1 MLNMGTRCGKAWS
14 RQPERLCWTLGH
26 SASAAREHRWV
37 TTECPQLRD
46 RLPVLEL
53 PLQTQVCAWHGHS
66 QLAAPC
72 WGRLINSHKLH
83 PRRCPLIKYDLVG
96 AGTFPRHCAPFPD
109 GSTDVEGMVL
119 GLRRRALGGEGE
131 AGCACVLLY

>member
-1 MLNMGTRCGKAWS
+1 MAR
-14 RQPERLCWTLGH
+14 LGH
-26 SASAAREHRWV
+26 SSQSGFAGPWV
-37 TTECPQLRD
+37 TLPLLPGSTDGSPQSV
-46 RLPVLEL
+46 PSSGTVLEL
-53 PLQTQVCAWHGHS
+53 PLQTQVGAWHGHS

-83 PRRCPLIKYDLVG
+83 PRRRPLIKYDLVG

-119 GLRRRALGGEGE
+119 GLRHRALGEEGE
-131 AGCACVLLY
+131 AGCACVLSY

>member
-14 RQPERLCWTLGH
+14 WQPERLCWALGH

-46 RLPVLEL
+46 CLPVLEL
-53 PLQTQVCAWHGHS
+53 PLQTQVGAWHGHS

-119 GLRRRALGGEGE
+119 GLRHRALGGEGE
-131 AGCACVLLY
+131 AGCACVLSY